1 MSDRRKQRTKRI
13 LQSTNRNRSLLRSA
27 RRASENSQRIS
38 RALGISYEVIRD
50 GKIYRIEGSTTTEI
64 GNISKIV
71 TEKTGLKK
79 GSKIHL

>member
-1 MSDRRKQRTKRI
+1 MSDRGKQRTKRI
-13 LQSTNRNRSLLRSA
+13 LQSTHRSLRRSA

-50 GKIYRIEGSTTTEI
+50 GKIYRIEGNTSKEI
-64 GNISKIV
+64 GTIQKVASEKI
-71 TEKTGLKK
+71 GLVK